1 MTTYRKLFDIIRTI
15 PRPSHHEGRI
25 ADFLCQFAEE
35 HHLAYRKDAH
45 NNVVIEKPA
54 SPGYEDHEPVVLLNH
69 MDMVCVSAPDKQF
82 NPLNDGI
89 DVIFYDEM
97 DEKTNTIHSWMKADG
112 TSLGADNGIGLSMA
126 LAILADD
133 TLQHP
138 HLEVLTTTN
147 EEDGMTGAANLS
159 PDFIKGRRV
168 INLDSE
174 AYNETTIASAGAI
187 IQKVSLPIAR
197 VAMPKEYVAYTVS
210 VSGGKGGHSG
220 VDINKGRANAIKVL
234 ANLLLVAIR
243 QCDIK
248 LYIVS
253 FQGGQAAASIP
264 SEAEAKV
271 VIPKENASDFLT
283 LVAQCNYA
291 LIKQFGDTDPNVI
304 IQATPSVWHSSV
316 MSEESTQ
323 VLLASINAVPVGV
336 LQMSPDDVTPLTSN
350 NIGKVTFN
358 LQHSCAPAGAQ
369 ASKLGTTLNLAIHTR
384 SFVDSEMERIASEI
398 EKIYLLSGATV
409 EKVMTSPAW
418 TESDATL
425 LQLTTSVFQDVLGFT
440 PTPVSMHFVLEAG
453 YLVNIFSGLHIVSI
467 GPRILEPHSINERV
481 DLNTCDDIWQV
492 TLELLRRL

>member
-1 MTTYRKLFDIIRTI
+1 MTTYREIFDIIRTI
-15 PRPSHHEGRI
+15 PRPSHHEEKI

-35 HHLAYRKDAH
+35 HHLAYHRDAH
-45 NNVVIEKPA
+45 NNVVIRKPA

-82 NPLNDGI
+82 NPLTDAI
-89 DVIFYDEM
+89 EAVFYDEM
-97 DEKTNTIHSWMKADG
+97 DKKTGTMHSWMKANG

-133 TLQHP
+133 SLPHP
-138 HLEVLTTTN
+138 PLEVLTTTN
-147 EEDGMTGAANLS
+147 EEDGMSGASHLS
-159 PDFIKGRRV
+159 PDFIKGRKV

-174 AYNETTIASAGAI
+174 AYDETTIASAGAI
-187 IQKVSLPIAR
+187 IQEAHLPISR
-197 VAMPKEYVAYTVS
+197 VAMPKDYVAYTIS

-271 VIPKENASDFLT
+271 VIPKDNSSDFLS

-291 LIKQFGDTDPNVI
+291 LIKQFGETDPDI
-304 IQATPSVWHSSV
+304 IIHAEPSVWHSSV
-316 MSEESTQ
+316 MSEETTQ

-336 LQMSPDDVTPLTSN
+336 LQMSPDDITPLTSN
-350 NIGKVTFN
+350 NIGLVTLN
-358 LQHSCAPAGAQ
+358 SPLS
-369 ASKLGTTLNLAIHTR
+369 TLNLSFHTR
-384 SFVDSEMERIASEI
+384 SFVDSEMQRIASEI
-398 EKIYLLSGATV
+398 EKIYHLSGATV
-409 EKVMTSPAW
+409 TKVMESPAW
-418 TESDATL
+418 TESDTTL
-425 LQLTTSVFQDVLGFT
+425 LQLTNSVFRDVLGFE
-440 PTPVSMHFVLEAG
+440 PRAVSMHFVLEAG
-453 YLVNIFSGLHIVSI
+453 YLVNIFPGLHIVSI
-467 GPRILEPHSINERV
+467 GPRILEPHSIHERV
-481 DLNTCDDIWQV
+481 DLNTCDDIWRV
-492 TLELLRRL
+492 TLELLKRL

>member
-1 MTTYRKLFDIIRTI
+1 MTTYREIFDIIRTI
-15 PRPSHHEGRI
+15 PRPSHHEEKI

-35 HHLAYRKDAH
+35 HHLAYHRDAH
-45 NNVVIEKPA
+45 NNVVIRKPA

-82 NPLNDGI
+82 NPLTDAI
-89 DVIFYDEM
+89 EAVFYDEM
-97 DEKTNTIHSWMKADG
+97 DKKTGTMHSWMKANG

-133 TLQHP
+133 SLPHP
-138 HLEVLTTTN
+138 PLEVLTTTN
-147 EEDGMTGAANLS
+147 EEDGMSGASHLS
-159 PDFIKGRRV
+159 PDFIKGRKV

-174 AYNETTIASAGAI
+174 AYDETTIASAGAI
-187 IQKVSLPIAR
+187 IQEAHLPISR
-197 VAMPKEYVAYTVS
+197 VAMPKDYVAYTIS

-271 VIPKENASDFLT
+271 VIPKDNSSDFLS

-291 LIKQFGDTDPNVI
+291 LIKQFGETDPDI
-304 IQATPSVWHSSV
+304 IIHAEPSVWHSSV
-316 MSEESTQ
+316 MSEETTQ

-336 LQMSPDDVTPLTSN
+336 LQMSPDDITPLTSN
-350 NIGKVTFN
+350 NIGLVTLN
-358 LQHSCAPAGAQ
+358 SPLS
-369 ASKLGTTLNLAIHTR
+369 TLNLSFHTR
-384 SFVDSEMERIASEI
+384 SFVDSEMQRIASEI
-398 EKIYLLSGATV
+398 EKIYHLSGATV
-409 EKVMTSPAW
+409 TKVMESPAW
-418 TESDATL
+418 TESDTTL
-425 LQLTTSVFQDVLGFT
+425 LQLTNSVFHDVLGFE
-440 PTPVSMHFVLEAG
+440 PRAVSMHFVLEAG
-453 YLVNIFSGLHIVSI
+453 YLVNIFPGLHIVSI
-467 GPRILEPHSINERV
+467 GPRILEPHSIHERV
-481 DLNTCDDIWQV
+481 DLNTCDDIWRV
-492 TLELLRRL
+492 TLELLKRL